1 MLIQNLDIQNFK
13 SIRNLNLI
21 GFNRIN
27 LFIGRP
33 NVGKSNIIEALS
45 LFSLPYL
52 MRLNLSK
59 PSFKHINTI
68 IRCENITE
76 LFYDGDVRNAIF
88 VKTDL
93 GEIHIKP
100 TVLQEI
106 ENKQGFAL
114 SILCEMLQD
123 DSYFSY
129 LLDASLKISND
140 KNRKN
145 NRVKP
150 PIKAY
155 RFSTNVHY
163 KQENISFLLPPLGN
177 NLVQTLDF
185 LPELKTNLIHI
196 FSEYGLKL
204 VFDKASQSLKI
215 MKEQKDGSIF
225 LLPYSSIAD
234 TLQRIIFYKTAV
246 ASNQNSV
253 LLFEEPEAHAFPP
266 YIVEITQEIIKS
278 KTNQFFITTHS
289 PFVVNDFLENAI
301 DDLAIFMLDYKNGQT
316 TAKVLTKEQLREVY
330 EYGVDLFTNNENYL

>member
-13 SIRNLNLI
+13 SIQNLHLT

-52 MRLNLSK
+52 RLNLSM
-59 PSFKHINTI
+59 SLFRNLNTL

-76 LFYDGDVRNAIF
+76 LFYGGDIRNKIL

-93 GEIHIKP
+93 GQVHITP
-100 TVLQEI
+100 TLSQEI
-106 ENKQGFAL
+106 DNKQSFAL

-123 DSYFSY
+123 DSFSY
-129 LLDASLKISND
+129 LLDSSLRFSMD
-140 KNRKN
+140 KSRKNN

-150 PIKAY
+150 QIKAY
-155 RFSTNVHY
+155 RFSTAIRY

-196 FSEYGLKL
+196 FGEYGLKL

-266 YIVEITQEIIKS
+266 YIVEITQEIIRS

-289 PFVVNDFLENAI
+289 PFIVNDFLENAI
-301 DDLAIFMLDYKNGQT
+301 DDLAIFMLDYRDGQT
-316 TAKVLTKEQLREVY
+316 TAKALTKEQLQEVY
-330 EYGVDLFTNNENYL
+330 QYGVDLFTNNENYL

>member
-1 MLIQNLDIQNFK
+1 MLIQNLAIQNFK
-13 SIRNLNLI
+13 SIQNLHLT

-45 LFSLPYL
+45 LFSLSYL
-52 MRLNLSK
+52 IKLNSSK
-59 PSFKHINTI
+59 PSFKHINTLV
-68 IRCENITE
+68 RCENITE
-76 LFYDGDVRNAIF
+76 LFYDGDVRNNIF

-100 TVLQEI
+100 NLLQKI
-106 ENKQGFAL
+106 ENEQGFAL
-114 SILCEMLQD
+114 SILCDMLQD
-123 DSYFSY
+123 NSFAY
-129 LLDASLKISND
+129 LLDSYLRFSID

-145 NRVKP
+145 NNKVKP
-150 PIKAY
+150 VIKAY

-163 KQENISFLLPPLGN
+163 KQENLSFLLPPLGN

-185 LPELKTNLIHI
+185 LPELKANLIHI

-215 MKEQKDGSIF
+215 MKEQKDGSVF

-266 YIVEITQEIIKS
+266 YIVEITQEIIRS

-289 PFVVNDFLENAI
+289 PFIVNDFLENAI
-301 DDLAIFMLDYKNGQT
+301 DDLAIFMLDYKDGQT
-316 TAKVLTKEQLREVY
+316 TAKALTKEQLREVY